1 MTPLNGIVNGLLA
14 IFFEED
20 RVIVEA
26 GCEPYQ
32 NCNTDGLTFKSFSLR
47 WLTIAAQLVPSL
59 SEKIE
64 PYLKASAAGA
74 AGQCDGGDSGSAC
87 GYDWTSTTWDGS
99 TGVGQQMS
107 ALAAVSAVLIPLEGL
122 GAPLT
127 LATGATSKSDP
138 SAGIG
143 SDDSGGLKPITTA
156 DRAGAG
162 ILTVTFF
169 GMLFSGTY
177 WLIAV
182 ETP

>member
-1 MTPLNGIVNGLLA
+1 MRLRQFL
-14 IFFEED
+14 FEPIAD
-20 RVIVEA
+20 L
-26 GCEPYQ
+26 CLTHS
-32 NCNTDGLTFKSFSLR
+32 TDGLTFKSFSLR

-59 SEKIE
+59 SSKIE

-87 GYDWTSTTWDGS
+87 GYDWTSTTWDGT

-107 ALAAVSAVLIPLEGL
+107 ALAAVSSHLIQLEGL

-138 SAGIG
+138 SAGTG
-143 SDDSGGLKPITTA
+143 SDSGELRPITTA

-162 ILTVTFF
+162 ILTVIFF

-177 WLIAV
+177 WLVAV
-182 ETP
+182 DTP